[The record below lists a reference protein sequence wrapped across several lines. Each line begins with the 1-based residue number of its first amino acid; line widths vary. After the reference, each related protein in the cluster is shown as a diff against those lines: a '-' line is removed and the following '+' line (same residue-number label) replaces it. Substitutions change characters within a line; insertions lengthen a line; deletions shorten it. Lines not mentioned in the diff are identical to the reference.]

1 METTSWRVHL
11 LLRLV
16 KQEGDNR
23 QTKVLPPPFD
33 DLQSFESLKM
43 KNLQNKSI
51 KHIKYRG
58 LNL

>member
-1 METTSWRVHL
+1 MVGG
-11 LLRLV
+11 V
-16 KQEGDNR
+16 GQKQEGDNR
-23 QTKVLPPPFD
+23 QTKVFPSAPPPFD
-33 DLQSFESLKM
+33 DLQSFESLKI